1 MTKKVAFIFL
11 SYYVFGSI
19 MGYEVYY
26 ILLMVSEQIKNGV
39 EITKHDYRQLVINT
53 FAPFKNI

>member
-1 MTKKVAFIFL
+1 
-11 SYYVFGSI
+11 